1 MRVKQ
6 RDWSVEL
13 MRIIGCLIVIGCH
26 TIPWP
31 ISVGGVYLNSKVLL
45 QCFYGDGVLLFTAV
59 LCNGFGRQFL
69 RGTSEQQ
76 IHG

>member
-31 ISVGGVYLNSKVLL
+31 ISVGGIFK
-45 QCFYGDGVLLFTAV
+45 F
-59 LCNGFGRQFL
+59 
-69 RGTSEQQ
+69 
-76 IHG
+76 